1 LPLASGQN
9 LSNDAEQEFLSDGLT
24 EETIADLGELGPE
37 SLGVIA
43 RTSAMV
49 YKHTSKS
56 ITQIGKELNAD
67 YVGL

>member
-1 LPLASGQN
+1 VLVASPRSVLAIFPFQN
-9 LSNDAEQEFLSDGLT
+9 LSSDAEREFLSDGLT

-49 YKHTSKS
+49 YTPPNPSRRLGRS
-56 ITQIGKELNAD
+56 
-67 YVGL
+67 